1 MRNISFFDLDLDE
14 GDIVGSISWIEPE
27 DMGSTTQCVV
37 FLTENT
43 FGANR
48 IHLATVNVSTGS
60 LTILSSVN
68 VSHWGYVAVYTMTG
82 LVKQTAPATLAQLLL
97 GAVLL
102 ARVNL
107 RKDFV

>member
-14 GDIVGSISWIEPE
+14 GDIVGSITWIEPE
-27 DMGSTTQCVV
+27 DMGFTTQYVV

-43 FGANR
+43 LGANR
-48 IHLATVNVSTGS
+48 IHLATVNVSTDS
-60 LTILSSVN
+60 LAILSSVN
-68 VSHWGYVAVYTMTG
+68 VSRWEYVAVYTMTS
-82 LVKQTAPATLAQLLL
+82 LVKQTTPATLAHLLL

-107 RKDFV
+107 RKDFL